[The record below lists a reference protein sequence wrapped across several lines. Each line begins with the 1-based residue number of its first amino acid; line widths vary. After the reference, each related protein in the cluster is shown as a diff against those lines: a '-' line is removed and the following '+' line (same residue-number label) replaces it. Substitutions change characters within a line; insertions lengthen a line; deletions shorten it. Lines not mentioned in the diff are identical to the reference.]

1 MAIIIAGFSETAG
14 ISLLLPVLNMFQNP
28 ELTTTYSTY
37 ISDFLG
43 IEINLGDAR
52 KLIFAGLI
60 FFFLMSGIF
69 QLVTDILVARL
80 IEGLKASWQ
89 EKVLNSYLAEDY
101 AFHVDSMKG
110 QLIQRQMV
118 HTERAGEL
126 ILQCCNL
133 ARDVFLAIF
142 ICSMLAILSWKVMAI
157 LILIVGPVFYL
168 TLIYSR
174 KTINQKAEEAQRYEA
189 KAFALASEAFDGIKE
204 IWAFGIQGAMSNRF
218 AQLVNNRKTRN
229 IFIRSLFNVPS
240 VFLRTLTLVA
250 LTIVLYIFVASERVD
265 LVGLLGV
272 FGLGLFRVNGAVG
285 RINNSIV
292 SISGSWPSLRI
303 VSEELNRGPSNISRS
318 EERVVL
324 SKTIEFNDVS
334 FSYGNQRLFGI
345 KNIDLTIRKGSVVG
359 IVGSSGSGKSTLLG
373 LLLGFLNPNE
383 GQIFIDGNDLR
394 DCSASGWLQT
404 IGYAGQQPFVL
415 SGTLSENISFSR
427 GQSSDPQKIE
437 IARELTDL
445 SSFIDSLP
453 EGLETDIG
461 EAGLDLSGGQ
471 RQRLAIA
478 RAVYRNPVMYVF
490 DEVTSNLDN
499 DSENR
504 ILTNLKDSCRK
515 EQKTLVMVAH
525 KLSLVSD
532 ADLIVVMEDGYLKEK
547 GTHQE
552 LMSMDSG
559 LYRTLYE
566 RSIRETTRT

>member
-1 MAIIIAGFSETAG
+1 
-14 ISLLLPVLNMFQNP
+14 MFQNP

-37 ISDFLG
+37 IRDFLG
-43 IEINLGDAR
+43 IELNLVDVP

-60 FFFLMSGIF
+60 FFFLIGGAF

-89 EKVLNSYLAEDY
+89 GKVLDSYLAEDY

-110 QLIQRQMV
+110 QLIQKQMV
-118 HTERAGEL
+118 HTDRAGEVV
-126 ILQCCNL
+126 LQCCNL

-157 LILIVGPVFYL
+157 LILIVGPVLYL

-174 KTINQKAEEAQRYEA
+174 KTINKKAEEAQRYEA

-204 IWAFGIQGAMSNRF
+204 IWAYGIQGSMSNRF
-218 AQLVNNRKTRN
+218 AQLVNDRRTRQ

-250 LTIVLYIFVASERVD
+250 LTIVLYIFVASERAD

-272 FGLGLFRVNGAVG
+272 FGIGLFRVNGAVG

-303 VSEELNRGPSNISRS
+303 VSEELNPSSSATSRP
-318 EERVVL
+318 EETVIL
-324 SKTIEFNDVS
+324 AKTIEFHDVS
-334 FSYGNQRLFGI
+334 FSYGNQRLFSI
-345 KNIDLTIRKGSVVG
+345 KNVDLTINKGSVVG

-373 LLLGFLNPNE
+373 LLLGFLNPDK
-383 GQIFIDGNDLR
+383 GQIFIDGKELR
-394 DCSASGWLQT
+394 HCSKSGWLQT
-404 IGYAGQQPFVL
+404 IGYAGQQPFIL
-415 SGTLSENISFSR
+415 SGTLSENVSFSR
-427 GQSSDPQKIE
+427 DQSSDPQQME

-445 SSFIDSLP
+445 SSFINSLP
-453 EGLETDIG
+453 EGLETEIG
-461 EAGLDLSGGQ
+461 EGGLDLSGGQ

-478 RAVYRNPVMYVF
+478 RAVYRNPIMYVF

-504 ILTNLKDSCRK
+504 ILTNIKDSCRK
-515 EQKTLVMVAH
+515 EKKSLIMVAH

-552 LMSMDSG
+552 LMCMDGG